1 MNGVQIA
8 MANGNFDEASECS
21 ICLKNFHPF
30 RHKHRCKSCGQA
42 VCRSCASSQKK
53 NSRGPKNDSLRI
65 CDRCVQREQ
74 HAAVE
79 RSRMQEVEHAR
90 ARQLAEMESIQRQA
104 METQRQLEAEAAR
117 RKVSPNKPMHLF
129 HTFFGIQQK
138 EAYNALVA
146 RHFGSE
152 KNIHLHRRHSFNDK
166 FPSPLIAKERKDY
179 VQELV
184 QRADEVQ
191 FAIEKPSITQVESVS
206 EECAICL
213 EILEVGNAI
222 YTTACGHSFH
232 WSCLKEI
239 KQSSSTNSDQCPSCR
254 STMTEVQIKK
264 KCDHP
269 RVRVSHKFCRDCGDP
284 VTAADIKP
292 RPDEVA
298 SGATNRAA
306 VRNPPLSG
314 GSLSGATYRAGS
326 QGALVQ
332 CPQCRIEMRVLPHM
346 YNMRVACPQ
355 GHMFQVQVA
364 PSSTGSNNRAPNY
377 TSSNNYPGSYFN
389 RG

>member
-117 RKVSPNKPMHLF
+117 RKK
-129 HTFFGIQQK
+129 HTM
-138 EAYNALVA
+138 
-146 RHFGSE
+146 
-152 KNIHLHRRHSFNDK
+152 HSFNDK

-298 SGATNRAA
+298 SGAANRAA